1 MGVNRRSF
9 IAFGA
14 GATLGLLG
22 TPVIW
27 KTLDD
32 VSIWS
37 QNWPWIPRLQ
47 YGALEKKPAISKA
60 FAAGS
65 PIHVL
70 TVDGRPVEALGNPD
84 NPMSAG
90 AVNALAAP
98 EVQMLYSPAR
108 IQQPMLK
115 KGEAFEPIDWDAAL
129 GMLAGKIKSAGR
141 KVMAVSG
148 DETGTANEVFSGF
161 LKGLGSDD
169 FYLMPCEHH
178 LAAKAWHGQMNGKG
192 HVGFDLDN
200 SDAVL
205 IIGPD
210 MFDSWGPVAR
220 NGRAFAAS
228 RPAGEDAKAMYCY
241 AGPVQNRTAAVA
253 DLWIPVAP
261 GSEAAFALGVAYYLL
276 EMGATA
282 DVDGFDAFRSLV
294 MAEYSPAKVTAA
306 IGVPAQSLKTVA
318 KALASAKAPVV
329 VCGSTIS
336 QGGSPAGFI
345 AGMALN
351 ILLGRINKPGGVR
364 ALPELPTVV
373 QGAASRAATIAA
385 DVVEYLQ
392 QVDAGKSPM
401 PSVLL
406 CYEANPRYALP
417 QTDAMNKVLD
427 KVPFVVSF
435 SSFMDETAAQAD
447 LILPNPM
454 SVERFESLETPYG
467 AGFASFSMA
476 QPVSD
481 PLTDSRAA
489 TDILLAIAPKL
500 GLDLGFENFEAVLMA
515 KAEAAGAAGGFI
527 SSQTAPA
534 EAVAQGSAPALD
546 GDLAEALVEG
556 QAWVSIETVDQ
567 SNLSLAPM
575 VLEKA
580 AKPASADASFP
591 LLLAPQYQLNIGS
604 GSMATPGYNLLTI
617 RDTELKD
624 KDLFVAMCS
633 ETAAKTGVSQNMM
646 VKVVGQRGEIQA
658 RVNIDET
665 VMPGVVSA
673 PLGLGHTAWDAFTK
687 GKGANVSILMTASP
701 EPGTGAPVWT
711 GSQVKIAKS

>member
-1 MGVNRRSF
+1 MGVNRRRF

-14 GATLGLLG
+14 GATLGIMA

-37 QNWPWIPRLQ
+37 QNWSWIPRLK
-47 YGALEKKPAISKA
+47 YGALEKKPAISKVA
-60 FAAGS
+60 AAGN

-90 AVNALAAP
+90 AINSLAAP

-108 IQQPMLK
+108 IQQPMK
-115 KGEAFEPIDWDAAL
+115 RNGDTFEPVDWDSAL
-129 GMLAGKIKSAGR
+129 ELLTARIKSAGR
-141 KVMAVSG
+141 KVAAVSG
-148 DETGTANEVFSGF
+148 DETGAANEVFSGF
-161 LKGLGSDD
+161 LNGLDSKD
-169 FYLMPCEHH
+169 FYLMPCEHN
-178 LAAKAWHGQMNGKG
+178 LAAKAWHGLMNGKG
-192 HVGFDLDN
+192 HVGFDLEN
-200 SDAVL
+200 SDNVL
-205 IIGPD
+205 VIGPD
-210 MFDSWGPVAR
+210 LFDSWGPVAR
-220 NGRAFAAS
+220 NGRAFAAK
-228 RPAGEDAKAMYCY
+228 RPAGEEAEAAYVY

-253 DLWIPVAP
+253 DQWIPVAP
-261 GSEAAFALGVAYYLL
+261 GSEAVFTLGVAYYLL
-276 EMGATA
+276 AMGAKA
-282 DVDGFDAFRSLV
+282 DVDGFDSFRAMV
-294 MAEYSPAKVTAA
+294 QADFTPVKVSEA
-306 IGVPAQSLKTVA
+306 IGVPAQTLKGVA
-318 KALASAKAPVV
+318 KQLMAAKAPLV

-336 QGGSPAGFI
+336 QGGSPAAFI

-351 ILLGRINKPGGVR
+351 ILLGNINKPGGVR

-373 QGAASRAATIAA
+373 EGADSRADMIAA
-385 DVVEYLQ
+385 DFVEYLQ
-392 QVDAGKSPM
+392 KVDSGKTPT

-417 QTDAMNKVLD
+417 QAEAMAKVLD
-427 KVPFVVSF
+427 KIPFVVSF

-454 SVERFESLETPYG
+454 SVERYESQETPYG
-467 AGFASFSMA
+467 AGFATLSMA
-476 QPVSD
+476 QPVSK

-489 TDILLAIAPKL
+489 VDIMLAVAPKL
-500 GLDLGFENFEAVLMA
+500 GLELGFEEFEAVLMA
-515 KAEAAGAAGGFI
+515 KAEAAAGVGGFI
-527 SSQTAPA
+527 SSQADA
-534 EAVAQGSAPALD
+534 SQAVARGSAPALD
-546 GDLAEALVEG
+546 GDLADALLEG
-556 QAWVSIETVDQ
+556 HAWVSIETVDQ

-580 AKPASADASFP
+580 AKPVGADASFP
-591 LLLAPQYQLNIGS
+591 LLLAPQFQLNIGT

-617 RDTELKD
+617 RDDELKN
-624 KDLFVAMCS
+624 KDMFVAMCS
-633 ETAAKTGVSQNMM
+633 ETAEKIGVSKNMK

-665 VMPGVVSA
+665 VMPGVVAA
-673 PLGLGHTAWDAFTK
+673 PLGLGRTAWDAYSK
-687 GKGANVSILMTASP
+687 DKGANVSKIMTASP
-701 EPGTGAPVWT
+701 ESGTGAPVWT

>member
-37 QNWPWIPRLQ
+37 QNWSWIPRLK
-47 YGALEKKPAISKA
+47 YGALEKKPAISKTY
-60 FAAGS
+60 AAGS

-70 TVDGRPVEALGNPD
+70 TVNGNPVEALGNPD
-84 NPMSAG
+84 NPLSAG
-90 AVNALAAP
+90 AINALAAP

-108 IQQPMLK
+108 IQQPMK
-115 KGEAFEPIDWDAAL
+115 KNGDKFEPIDWDSAL
-129 GMLAGKIKSAGR
+129 GLLAGKIKGAGR
-141 KVMAVSG
+141 KVAAISG

-161 LKGLGSDD
+161 LSGLGSKD
-169 FYLMPCEHH
+169 FFIMPSEHH
-178 LAAKAWHGQMNGKG
+178 LAAKSWHSLMNGKG
-192 HVGFDLDN
+192 HVGFDLEN

-210 MFDSWGPVAR
+210 LFDSWGPVGR
-220 NGRAFAAS
+220 NGRAFAAN
-228 RPAGEDAKAMYCY
+228 RPAGEEAKAMYCY

-261 GSEAAFALGVAYYLL
+261 GNEAAFALGVAYYLL

-294 MAEYSPAKVTAA
+294 LADYTPAKVTEA
-306 IGVPAQSLKTVA
+306 IGVPAKTLKNVA
-318 KALASAKAPVV
+318 KALASAKSPVI
-329 VCGSTIS
+329 VCGSPIS
-336 QGGSPAGFI
+336 QGGSPAGFV

-373 QGAASRAATIAA
+373 PGAASRADIMAG
-385 DVVEYLQ
+385 DLVDYLL
-392 QVDAGKSPM
+392 QVDGGKTPV

-427 KVPFVVSF
+427 KVSFVVSF
-435 SSFMDETAAQAD
+435 SSFMDETAAKAD

-454 SVERFESLETPYG
+454 CLERFESLETPYG
-467 AGFASFSMA
+467 SGVVSFSLA
-476 QPVSD
+476 QPVID

-489 TDILLAIAPKL
+489 TDILLAVAPKL
-500 GLDLGFENFEAVLMA
+500 GLDLGFETFEGVLMA
-515 KAEAAGAAGGFI
+515 KSEAVAGVGGFL
-527 SSQTAPA
+527 SSQAAPA
-534 EAVAQGSAPALD
+534 EAVAQGNAPALD
-546 GDLAEALVEG
+546 GDSGDALAAG
-556 QAWVSIETVDQ
+556 QAWVTIETVDQ
-567 SNLSLAPM
+567 SKLSLAPM
-575 VLEKA
+575 VLSKA
-580 AKPASADASFP
+580 AKPAGTDT

-617 RDTELKD
+617 RDDELKG
-624 KDLFVAMCS
+624 KDMFVAMCS
-633 ETAAKTGVSQNMM
+633 ETAAKTGVSQNMK
-646 VKVVGQRGEIQA
+646 VKVVGQRGEIEA

-673 PLGLGHTAWDAFTK
+673 PLGLGHTAWDVFTE
-687 GKGANVSILMTASP
+687 GKGANVSKIMTASP

>member
-37 QNWPWIPRLQ
+37 QNWSWIPRLK
-47 YGALEKKPAISKA
+47 YGALEKKPAISKTY
-60 FAAGS
+60 AAGS

-70 TVDGRPVEALGNPD
+70 TVNGNPVEALGNPD
-84 NPMSAG
+84 NPLSAG
-90 AVNALAAP
+90 AINALAAP

-108 IQQPMLK
+108 IQQPMK
-115 KGEAFEPIDWDAAL
+115 KNGDKFEPIDWDSAL
-129 GMLAGKIKSAGR
+129 GLLAGKIKGAGR
-141 KVMAVSG
+141 KVAAISG

-161 LKGLGSDD
+161 LSGLGSKD
-169 FYLMPCEHH
+169 FFIMPSEHH
-178 LAAKAWHGQMNGKG
+178 LAAKSWHSLMNGKG
-192 HVGFDLDN
+192 HVGFDLEN

-210 MFDSWGPVAR
+210 LFDSWGPVGR
-220 NGRAFAAS
+220 NGRAFAAN
-228 RPAGEDAKAMYCY
+228 RPAGEEAKAMYCY

-261 GSEAAFALGVAYYLL
+261 GNEAAFALGVAYYLL

-294 MAEYSPAKVTAA
+294 LADYTPAKVTEA
-306 IGVPAQSLKTVA
+306 IGVSAKTLKNVA
-318 KALASAKAPVV
+318 KALASAKSPVI
-329 VCGSTIS
+329 VCGSPIS
-336 QGGSPAGFI
+336 QGGSPAGFV

-373 QGAASRAATIAA
+373 PGAASRADIMAG
-385 DVVEYLQ
+385 DLVDYLL
-392 QVDAGKSPM
+392 QVDGGKTPV

-427 KVPFVVSF
+427 KVSFVVSF
-435 SSFMDETAAQAD
+435 SSFMDETAAKAD

-454 SVERFESLETPYG
+454 CLERFESLETPYG
-467 AGFASFSMA
+467 SGVASFSLA
-476 QPVSD
+476 QPVID

-489 TDILLAIAPKL
+489 TDILLAVAPKL
-500 GLDLGFENFEAVLMA
+500 GLDLGFETFEGVLMA
-515 KAEAAGAAGGFI
+515 KSEAVAGVGGFL
-527 SSQTAPA
+527 SSQAAPA
-534 EAVAQGSAPALD
+534 EAVAQGNAPALD
-546 GDLAEALVEG
+546 GDLGDALAAG
-556 QAWVSIETVDQ
+556 QAWVTIETVDQ
-567 SNLSLAPM
+567 SKLSLAPM
-575 VLEKA
+575 VLSKA
-580 AKPASADASFP
+580 AKPAGTDA

-617 RDTELKD
+617 RDDELKG
-624 KDLFVAMCS
+624 KDMFVAMCS
-633 ETAAKTGVSQNMM
+633 ETAAKTGVSQNMK
-646 VKVVGQRGEIQA
+646 VKVVGQRGEIEA

-673 PLGLGHTAWDAFTK
+673 PLGLGHTAWDVFTE
-687 GKGANVSILMTASP
+687 GKGANVSKIMTASP